1 MCSQQL
7 SLLHWMTHSL
17 ISKIYLPQCIFFSK
31 TIHLHKS
38 YICWVDAIG
47 LRSSS
52 ETNNTD
58 RNSVNK
64 QNIYIKDKDKENKNN
79 TWKG

>member
-1 MCSQQL
+1 M
-7 SLLHWMTHSL
+7 
-17 ISKIYLPQCIFFSK
+17 FF
-31 TIHLHKS
+31 
-38 YICWVDAIG
+38 G

-64 QNIYIKDKDKENKNN
+64 QNIYIKDKDKEDKNN